1 MYYNNLRKCCF
12 NTKISKNAVLNE
24 NIIFANLRIK
34 YIFQKMKRLAV
45 FASGSGTNFQQICEY
60 FIEKNSEIKI
70 ELLVVNKAN
79 AYVVERAK
87 QLNVKSV
94 YFNREDFYSS
104 DKVVECLLENKI
116 DFIVLAGFLW
126 LVPSNILKNYEN
138 KIINIHPALLP
149 KYGGKGMHGHHVHQA
164 VIAAKEQESGIT
176 IHYVNEKYDEGNII
190 FQAKCSIT
198 PEDTA
203 DSLAEKIHLLE
214 KEHFPKVI
222 DNLLS

>member
-1 MYYNNLRKCCF
+1 ML
-12 NTKISKNAVLNE
+12 
-24 NIIFANLRIK
+24 
-34 YIFQKMKRLAV
+34 
-45 FASGSGTNFQQICEY
+45 
-60 FIEKNSEIKI
+60 
-70 ELLVVNKAN
+70 
-79 AYVVERAK
+79 ERAK

-104 DKVVECLLENKI
+104 DKVVECLKENQI

-126 LVPSNILKNYEN
+126 LIPDNILKEYPN

-149 KYGGKGMHGHHVHQA
+149 KYGGKGMHGHHVHEA

>member
-1 MYYNNLRKCCF
+1 
-12 NTKISKNAVLNE
+12 
-24 NIIFANLRIK
+24 
-34 YIFQKMKRLAV
+34 MKRVAV

-60 FIEKNSEIKI
+60 FNQKNNDIKI
-70 ELLVVNKAN
+70 ELLIVNKKN
-79 AYVVERAK
+79 AYVLERAK
-87 QLNVKSV
+87 QLNVKSQ
-94 YFNREDFYSS
+94 YFNREDFYYS
-104 DKVVECLLENKI
+104 DRVVECLKENQI

-126 LVPSNILKNYEN
+126 LIPDNILKEYPN

-149 KYGGKGMHGHHVHQA
+149 KYGGKGMHGHHVHEA

>member
-1 MYYNNLRKCCF
+1 
-12 NTKISKNAVLNE
+12 
-24 NIIFANLRIK
+24 
-34 YIFQKMKRLAV
+34 MKRLAV

-60 FIEKNSEIKI
+60 FKEKNSDIKI
-70 ELLVVNKAN
+70 ELLVINKAN

-104 DKVVECLLENKI
+104 EKVVECLLENQI

-149 KYGGKGMHGHHVHQA
+149 KYGGKGMHGHNVHQA
-164 VIAAKEQESGIT
+164 VIEAKEQESGIT
-176 IHYVNEKYDEGNII
+176 IH
-190 FQAKCSIT
+190 
-198 PEDTA
+198 
-203 DSLAEKIHLLE
+203 
-214 KEHFPKVI
+214 
-222 DNLLS
+222 

>member
-1 MYYNNLRKCCF
+1 
-12 NTKISKNAVLNE
+12 
-24 NIIFANLRIK
+24 
-34 YIFQKMKRLAV
+34 MKRVAV

-60 FIEKNSEIKI
+60 FIEKNSDIKI

-104 DKVVECLLENKI
+104 DKVVECLLENQI

-126 LVPSNILKNYEN
+126 LIPDNILKEYPN

-149 KYGGKGMHGHHVHQA
+149 NYGGKGMHGHHVHEA

-222 DNLLS
+222 DSLLS

>member
-1 MYYNNLRKCCF
+1 
-12 NTKISKNAVLNE
+12 
-24 NIIFANLRIK
+24 
-34 YIFQKMKRLAV
+34 MKRVAV

-60 FIEKNSEIKI
+60 FNQKNNDIKI
-70 ELLVVNKAN
+70 ELLIVNKKN
-79 AYVVERAK
+79 AYVLERAK
-87 QLNVKSV
+87 QLNVKSQ
-94 YFNREDFYSS
+94 YFNREDFYYS
-104 DKVVECLLENKI
+104 DRVVECLKENQI

-126 LVPSNILKNYEN
+126 LIPDNILKEYPN

-149 KYGGKGMHGHHVHQA
+149 NYGGKGMHGHHVHQA
-164 VIAAKEQESGIT
+164 VIAAKEPESGIT

-222 DNLLS
+222 DSLLS

>member
-1 MYYNNLRKCCF
+1 
-12 NTKISKNAVLNE
+12 
-24 NIIFANLRIK
+24 
-34 YIFQKMKRLAV
+34 MKRLAV

-60 FIEKNSEIKI
+60 FKEKNSDIKV
-70 ELLVVNKAN
+70 ELLVVNKPN
-79 AYVVERAK
+79 IYVLERAK

-104 DKVVECLLENKI
+104 EKVVECLLENQI

-149 KYGGKGMHGHHVHQA
+149 KYGGKGMHGHHVHEA

>member
-1 MYYNNLRKCCF
+1 
-12 NTKISKNAVLNE
+12 
-24 NIIFANLRIK
+24 
-34 YIFQKMKRLAV
+34 MKRVAV

-60 FIEKNSEIKI
+60 FNQKNNDIKI
-70 ELLVVNKAN
+70 ELLIVNKKN
-79 AYVVERAK
+79 AYVLERAK
-87 QLNVKSV
+87 QLNVKSQ
-94 YFNREDFYSS
+94 YFNREDFYYS
-104 DKVVECLLENKI
+104 DRVVECLKENQI

-149 KYGGKGMHGHHVHQA
+149 KYGGKGMHGHHVHEA
-164 VIAAKEQESGIT
+164 VIAAREEESGIT

>member
-1 MYYNNLRKCCF
+1 
-12 NTKISKNAVLNE
+12 
-24 NIIFANLRIK
+24 
-34 YIFQKMKRLAV
+34 MKRVAV

-60 FIEKNSEIKI
+60 FNQKNNDIKI
-70 ELLVVNKAN
+70 ELLIVNKKN
-79 AYVVERAK
+79 AYVLERAK
-87 QLNVKSV
+87 QLNVKSQ
-94 YFNREDFYSS
+94 YFNREDFYYS
-104 DKVVECLLENKI
+104 DRVVECLKENQI

-126 LVPSNILKNYEN
+126 LIPDNILKEYPN

-149 KYGGKGMHGHHVHQA
+149 KYGGKGMHGHHVHEA
-164 VIAAKEQESGIT
+164 VIAAKEPESGIT

-222 DNLLS
+222 DSLLS

>member
-1 MYYNNLRKCCF
+1 
-12 NTKISKNAVLNE
+12 
-24 NIIFANLRIK
+24 
-34 YIFQKMKRLAV
+34 MKRVAV

-60 FIEKNSEIKI
+60 FNQKNNDIKI
-70 ELLVVNKAN
+70 ELLIVNKKN
-79 AYVVERAK
+79 AYVLERAK
-87 QLNVKSV
+87 QLNVKSQ
-94 YFNREDFYSS
+94 YFNREDFYYS
-104 DKVVECLLENKI
+104 DRVVECLKENQI

-126 LVPSNILKNYEN
+126 LIPDNILKEYPN

-149 KYGGKGMHGHHVHQA
+149 NYGGKGMHGHHVHEA

-198 PEDTA
+198 SEDTA

>member
-1 MYYNNLRKCCF
+1 
-12 NTKISKNAVLNE
+12 
-24 NIIFANLRIK
+24 
-34 YIFQKMKRLAV
+34 MKRVAV

-60 FIEKNSEIKI
+60 FIEKNNDIKI

-104 DKVVECLLENKI
+104 DKVVECLKENQI

-126 LVPSNILKNYEN
+126 LIPDNILKEYPN

-149 KYGGKGMHGHHVHQA
+149 NYGGKGMHGHHVHEA

-222 DNLLS
+222 DSLLS

>member
-1 MYYNNLRKCCF
+1 MQAK
-12 NTKISKNAVLNE
+12 KI
-24 NIIFANLRIK
+24 NILH
-34 YIFQKMKRLAV
+34 KMKRIAV

-60 FIEKNSEIKI
+60 FNEKNKDIKI
-70 ELLVVNKAN
+70 GLLIVNKKN
-79 AYVVERAK
+79 AYVLERAK
-87 QLNVKSV
+87 QLNVKSQ

-104 DKVVECLLENKI
+104 DRVVECLKENQI

-126 LVPSNILKNYEN
+126 LIPDNILKEYPN

-149 KYGGKGMHGHHVHQA
+149 NYGGKGMHGHHVHEA
-164 VIAAKEQESGIT
+164 VIAAKESESGIT
-176 IHYVNEKYDEGNII
+176 IHYVNEHYDEGNII

-222 DNLLS
+222 DDLLS

>member
-1 MYYNNLRKCCF
+1 
-12 NTKISKNAVLNE
+12 
-24 NIIFANLRIK
+24 
-34 YIFQKMKRLAV
+34 MKRVAV

-60 FIEKNSEIKI
+60 FNQKNNDIKI
-70 ELLVVNKAN
+70 ELLIVNKKN
-79 AYVVERAK
+79 AYVLERAK
-87 QLNVKSV
+87 QLNVKSQ
-94 YFNREDFYSS
+94 YFNREDFYYS
-104 DKVVECLLENKI
+104 DRVVECLKENQI

-126 LVPSNILKNYEN
+126 LIPDNILKEYPN

-149 KYGGKGMHGHHVHQA
+149 NYGGKGMHGHHVHEA

-222 DNLLS
+222 DSLLS

>member
-1 MYYNNLRKCCF
+1 M
-12 NTKISKNAVLNE
+12 KILFFHILELN
-24 NIIFANLRIK
+24 IFFK
-34 YIFQKMKRLAV
+34 EMKRLAV

-60 FIEKNSEIKI
+60 FKEKNSDIKI

-104 DKVVECLLENKI
+104 DKVVECLLENQI

>member
-1 MYYNNLRKCCF
+1 
-12 NTKISKNAVLNE
+12 
-24 NIIFANLRIK
+24 
-34 YIFQKMKRLAV
+34 MKRVAV

-60 FIEKNSEIKI
+60 FIEKNSDIKI
-70 ELLVVNKAN
+70 ELLIVNKKN
-79 AYVVERAK
+79 AYVLERAK
-87 QLNVKSV
+87 QLNVKSQ
-94 YFNREDFYSS
+94 YFNREDFYYS
-104 DKVVECLLENKI
+104 DRVVECLKENQI

-126 LVPSNILKNYEN
+126 LIPDNILKEYPN

-149 KYGGKGMHGHHVHQA
+149 NYGGKGMHGHHVHRA

-190 FQAKCSIT
+190 FQAKCSISS
-198 PEDTA
+198 EDTA

-222 DNLLS
+222 DSLLS

>member
-1 MYYNNLRKCCF
+1 MQTKNLNKF
-12 NTKISKNAVLNE
+12 SKE
-24 NIIFANLRIK
+24 
-34 YIFQKMKRLAV
+34 MKKVAV

-60 FIEKNSEIKI
+60 FNQKNGEVKI
-70 ELLVVNKAN
+70 ELLIVNKPN
-79 AYVVERAK
+79 AYVLERAK
-87 QLNVKSV
+87 QLNVKSF

-104 DKVVECLLENKI
+104 DRVVECLLENQI

-126 LVPSNILKNYEN
+126 LVPKNILKEYEN

-149 KYGGKGMHGHHVHQA
+149 RYGGKGMHGHHVHEA
-164 VIAAKEQESGIT
+164 VIAAREQESGIT
-176 IHYVNEKYDEGNII
+176 IHYVNERYDEGNII
-190 FQAKCSIT
+190 FQAKCTIT

-203 DSLAEKIHLLE
+203 DTLAEKIHLLE

>member
-1 MYYNNLRKCCF
+1 MQTKNLNKF
-12 NTKISKNAVLNE
+12 SKE
-24 NIIFANLRIK
+24 
-34 YIFQKMKRLAV
+34 MKKVAV

-60 FIEKNSEIKI
+60 FNQKNGEVKI
-70 ELLVVNKAN
+70 ELLIVNKPN
-79 AYVVERAK
+79 AYVLERAK
-87 QLNVKSV
+87 QLNVKSF

-104 DKVVECLLENKI
+104 DRVVECLLENQI

-126 LVPSNILKNYEN
+126 LVPNNILKEYEN

-149 KYGGKGMHGHHVHQA
+149 RYGGKGMHGHHVHEA
-164 VIAAKEQESGIT
+164 VIAAREQESGIT
-176 IHYVNEKYDEGNII
+176 IHYVNERYDEGNII
-190 FQAKCSIT
+190 FQAKCTIT

-203 DSLAEKIHLLE
+203 DTLAEKIHLLE

>member
-1 MYYNNLRKCCF
+1 
-12 NTKISKNAVLNE
+12 
-24 NIIFANLRIK
+24 
-34 YIFQKMKRLAV
+34 MKRVAV

-60 FIEKNSEIKI
+60 FIEKNNDIKI

-104 DKVVECLLENKI
+104 DKVVECLLENQI

-126 LVPSNILKNYEN
+126 LIPDNILKEYPN

-149 KYGGKGMHGHHVHQA
+149 NYGGKGMHGHHVHEA
-164 VIAAKEQESGIT
+164 VIAAKEPESGIT

-222 DNLLS
+222 DSLLS

>member
-1 MYYNNLRKCCF
+1 
-12 NTKISKNAVLNE
+12 
-24 NIIFANLRIK
+24 
-34 YIFQKMKRLAV
+34 MKRVAV

-60 FIEKNSEIKI
+60 FNQKNNDIKI
-70 ELLVVNKAN
+70 ELLIVNKKN
-79 AYVVERAK
+79 AYVLERAK

-104 DKVVECLLENKI
+104 DKVVECLKENQI

-126 LVPSNILKNYEN
+126 LIPDNILKEYPN

-149 KYGGKGMHGHHVHQA
+149 NYGGKGMHGHHVHEA
-164 VIAAKEQESGIT
+164 VIAAKEPESGIT

-222 DNLLS
+222 DSLLS

>member
-1 MYYNNLRKCCF
+1 
-12 NTKISKNAVLNE
+12 
-24 NIIFANLRIK
+24 
-34 YIFQKMKRLAV
+34 MKRVAV

-60 FIEKNSEIKI
+60 FKEKNSDIKI
-70 ELLVVNKAN
+70 ELLIVNKKN
-79 AYVVERAK
+79 AYVLERAK
-87 QLNVKSV
+87 QLNVKSQ
-94 YFNREDFYSS
+94 YFNREDFYYS
-104 DKVVECLLENKI
+104 DRVVECLKENQI

-126 LVPSNILKNYEN
+126 LIPDNILKEYPN

-222 DNLLS
+222 DSLLS

>member
-1 MYYNNLRKCCF
+1 
-12 NTKISKNAVLNE
+12 
-24 NIIFANLRIK
+24 
-34 YIFQKMKRLAV
+34 MKRVAV

-60 FIEKNSEIKI
+60 FIEKNSDIKI
-70 ELLVVNKAN
+70 ELLIVNKKN
-79 AYVVERAK
+79 AYVLERAK

-104 DKVVECLLENKI
+104 EKVVECLLENQI